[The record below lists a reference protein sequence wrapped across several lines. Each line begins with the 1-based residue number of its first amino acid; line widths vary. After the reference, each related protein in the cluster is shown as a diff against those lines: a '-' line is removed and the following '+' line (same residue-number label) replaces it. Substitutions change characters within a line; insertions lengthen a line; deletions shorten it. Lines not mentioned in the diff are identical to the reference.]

1 MMRKGLAAGA
11 ILATLAAC
19 VPNAASNRPA
29 AVTSPLPAPR
39 PPAQPPTVL
48 AATPHAPAALNREI
62 GRLGAGFDGRAGI
75 AVLDIDAGWS
85 ASFNG
90 DQPMPQQ
97 SVSKL
102 WVAVAALD
110 ALDRGAM
117 RLNDPVTV
125 TRADLT
131 LFHQPIRANVGA
143 GGYATT
149 IGALLNQA
157 MTRSDN
163 TANDMLLWK
172 VGGPEAVR
180 GLLMDRGVRGVRFGP
195 GERLL
200 QSRIAGLEWR
210 QDYAI
215 GNGFLQARAALPA
228 ATRSR
233 ALDAYLDDPMDGAT
247 PLGIVD
253 GLAKLQRGRLLSP
266 ASTRLLIN
274 TMTESRTGPQRLK
287 AGLGAGWTA
296 AHKTG
301 TGQELGSLATGYN
314 DVAII
319 TSPNG
324 HSYAVAVMIASTRQS
339 IPVRQK
345 LMADVV
351 RAVVAQDAV
360 RVAANMGDDRA
371 VMR

>member
-1 MMRKGLAAGA
+1 MKKALAAGMV
-11 ILATLAAC
+11 LATLAAC
-19 VPNAASNRPA
+19 VPNAASNRRP
-29 AVTSPLPAPR
+29 VTTTTLPAPR
-39 PPAQPPTVL
+39 PPAAPPTTL

-75 AVLDIDAGWS
+75 AVLDIAAGW
-85 ASFNG
+85 AVSFNG

-102 WVAVAALD
+102 WVAITALD
-110 ALDRGAM
+110 ALDRGAI
-117 RLNDPVTV
+117 RLTDPVVV
-125 TRADLT
+125 TRDDLT

-143 GGYATT
+143 TGYATT
-149 IGALLNQA
+149 IGGLMTQA

-172 VGGPEAVR
+172 AGGPDAVR
-180 GLLMDRGVRGVRFGP
+180 ALLMRRGVRGVRFGP

-200 QSRIAGLEWR
+200 QSRIAGMEWR

-215 GNGFLQARAALPA
+215 GNGFMQARAALPY
-228 ATRSR
+228 ATRAK
-233 ALDAYLDDPMDGAT
+233 ALDAYLEDPIDGAT

-253 GLAKLQRGRLLSP
+253 GLAKLRRGTLLSS
-266 ASTRLLIN
+266 ASTRLLID
-274 TMTESRTGPQRLK
+274 TMEQSRTGPQRLK
-287 AGLGAGWTA
+287 AGLGTGWSA

-301 TGQELGSLATGYN
+301 TGQELGALATGYN

-319 TSPNG
+319 TSPGG
-324 HSYAVAVMIASTRQS
+324 HSYAVAVMIASTRQP
-339 IPVRQK
+339 IPVRQR

-351 RAVVAQDAV
+351 RAVVAHDEIRIASNT
-360 RVAANMGDDRA
+360 RGGGDGLR
-371 VMR
+371 